1 MSFEKKIY
9 YYQGNR
15 PEMIKYVPSSAKRI
29 LEVGCGE
36 GLFAKLL
43 LAGGEKEVWGVE
55 LNSEA
60 AQIASQSLTKVYVGA
75 IENVMNE
82 LPGAYFDLII
92 FNDVLEHLVDP
103 SLVLTGIRQKL
114 NNEGQI
120 LASIPN
126 LRFAKVIYNLLIK
139 KDFTYTEMGIL
150 DSTHLRFFT
159 INTIKKLFIE
169 SGYDIEFLEGIDRS
183 GSLFTRAFV
192 FLLSIITLRNNK
204 DALFKQFVII
214 AKK

>member
-1 MSFEKKIY
+1 MNCTQYEITKENKNRMKIKKNESY
-9 YYQGNR
+9 FKGDR
-15 PEMIKYVPSSAKRI
+15 PEMIKYVPFSAKRI

-43 LAGGEKEVWGVE
+43 IGKKAEREVWGVE

-75 IENVMNE
+75 IENVMND

-103 SLVLTGIRQKL
+103 CIVLTGIREKL
-114 NNEGQI
+114 NNKGQI

-169 SGYDIEFLEGIDRS
+169 SGYDIDFLEGIDRS

-192 FLLSIITLRNNK
+192 FFLSILTLR
-204 DALFKQFVII
+204 
-214 AKK
+214 